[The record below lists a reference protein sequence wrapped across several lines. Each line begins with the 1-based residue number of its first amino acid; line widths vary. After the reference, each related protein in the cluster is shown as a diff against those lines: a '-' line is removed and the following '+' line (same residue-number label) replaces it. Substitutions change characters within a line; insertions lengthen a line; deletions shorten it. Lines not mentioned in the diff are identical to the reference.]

1 MKETEVLKLLTYYRH
16 DLMNQLQVVQG
27 YAMMG
32 KMEKTQGKLNDV
44 ISHYQE
50 ERQLMALKAPAFILW
65 LLQFN
70 HNSQNLRLDY
80 RIRTEKNLQEQD
92 RKLLEMCRLVT
103 GYFHKALDPEEI
115 HEGMLMLRDL
125 PGREEIEVLLSI
137 ERLGD
142 FPVDREILQEN
153 NVQVNVTEEAL
164 TGKFSLSSSG

>member
-32 KMEKTQGKLNDV
+32 KMEKTQAKLHDV

-80 RIRTEKNLQEQD
+80 HIRTEKNLQAQD
-92 RKLLEMCRLVT
+92 QELLEKCQLVT
-103 GYFHKALDPEEI
+103 RYFHKALDPEDI
-115 HEGMLMLRDL
+115 HEGMLTLRDI
-125 PGREEIEVLLSI
+125 PGTEEIEVLLSI
-137 ERLGD
+137 EGHGD
-142 FPVDREILQEN
+142 FPVDLEVLQQN
-153 NVQVNVTEEAL
+153 NIQVNVTEEAF
-164 TGKFSLSSSG
+164 TGKFSLF